1 MKLDPWSIMQESKAL
16 TKWYN
21 YKITNFEYLM
31 KLNKI
36 SGRSNKDLT
45 QYPVVPWVMNDGE
58 QF

>member
-1 MKLDPWSIMQESKAL
+1 MKLDTWSIMQESKAM

-21 YKITNFEYLM
+21 YKITTFEYLM

-45 QYPVVPWVMNDGE
+45 
-58 QF
+58 

>member
-1 MKLDPWSIMQESKAL
+1 M

-21 YKITNFEYLM
+21 YKITTFEYLM

-45 QYPVVPWVMNDGE
+45 
-58 QF
+58 